1 VIPLFQYSK
10 NAWGIGEHG
19 RVNGYPDA
27 ESAAG
32 ERVIMIG
39 EYGYMEEGKLGRP
52 YDLSLMRRLT
62 HYAYPYK
69 KVILFALLLT
79 MLITLMDLALPYLSK
94 IAIDRYILATWHR
107 VSLASLERPVRKE
120 ITEALGQTL
129 LESKDGAYAFVSHE
143 NLKKLDPTLLHKLRS
158 SGLIAERG
166 YYRIPRHLEGDFLK
180 EEKDAFSLQD
190 GSRMVPFDRV
200 NTLKPGEILEVRAKD
215 MEGLGAVGL
224 VLLAFLV
231 VSFWLGYGE
240 TYVLELI
247 GQKIMQD
254 IRLELF
260 EKMQSQALS
269 FFDRHPVGRLVTRVT
284 NDVENL
290 NEMFKS
296 VMITVFKD
304 IFILTGILAVLLYL
318 NWKLALVCF
327 TLLPFI
333 FGLTLLFSF
342 MAREAFR
349 ELRAKVAK
357 LNAFLQERIT
367 GMRIVQLFATE
378 DFQKRSFAE
387 INHENYI
394 AGMKQIR
401 VFAVFM
407 PVMDLF
413 SSFAV
418 ALLIWY
424 GGGKVIGE
432 QLSLGSLVAFI
443 GYMQMFFRPIRDIAE
458 KYNIMQ
464 SAMASTERIVEF
476 LDHKEEIPEPAR
488 PVKPGLVLGH
498 LQFDRVT
505 FGYRKEVP
513 VLKDVSFEVKPGEMV
528 AIVGATGAGKTT
540 VVNLIERFYDPL
552 EGRVLLDGADLRQWP
567 KKDLQRQIGLV
578 MQDVFIFSGSLA
590 DNILLGQDQTG
601 PDTLERA
608 ITQANARS
616 FIQRLPKAMEQ
627 EIGEEGSNLSA
638 GERQLLSFARA
649 LAHDPKVLILDEA
662 TSSVDPETE
671 RLIQEA
677 ILAMTRKRTTLVVA
691 HRLSTIRRADR
702 IVVMHHG
709 RIREQGTHEELM
721 ALKGVYYK
729 LNRFREA

>member
-1 VIPLFQYSK
+1 
-10 NAWGIGEHG
+10 
-19 RVNGYPDA
+19 
-27 ESAAG
+27 
-32 ERVIMIG
+32 MIG

-107 VSLASLERPVRKE
+107 VNLASLERPAEKE
-120 ITEALGQTL
+120 FREALGQAL
-129 LESKDGAYAFVSHE
+129 QESKDGAYAFVTHE
-143 NLKKLDPTLLHKLRS
+143 NLKKLDPKLLHKLRS

-166 YYRIPRHLEGDFLK
+166 YYRIPPHLERDFLT

-200 NTLKPGEILEVRAKD
+200 NTLKPGEILEVREKD
-215 MEGLGAVGL
+215 MEGLAAVGL

-240 TYVLELI
+240 SYLLELI

-254 IRLELF
+254 IRLDLF
-260 EKMQSQALS
+260 ERMQSQALS

-333 FGLTLLFSF
+333 FGLTLLFSS

-378 DFQKRSFAE
+378 EFQKRSFAE

-424 GGGKVIGE
+424 GGVKVIGE

-476 LDHKEEIPEPAR
+476 LDHKEEIPEPEQ
-488 PVKPGLVLGH
+488 PVKPDLVLGH
-498 LQFDRVT
+498 LQFDQVT
-505 FGYRKEVP
+505 FEYRKEVP

-552 EGRVLLDGADLRQWP
+552 DGRVLLDGVDLRRWP

-616 FIQRLPKAMEQ
+616 FIQRLPKGMGQ

-677 ILAMTRKRTTLVVA
+677 ILTMTRKRTTLVVA

-702 IVVMHHG
+702 ILVMHHG

-721 ALKGVYYK
+721 ANKGVYYK
-729 LNRFREA
+729 LNRFREV

>member
-1 VIPLFQYSK
+1 
-10 NAWGIGEHG
+10 
-19 RVNGYPDA
+19 
-27 ESAAG
+27 
-32 ERVIMIG
+32 MIG
-39 EYGYMEEGKLGRP
+39 EYGYMEEGKLGKP
-52 YDLSLMRRLT
+52 YDLSLMRRLS

-79 MLITLMDLALPYLSK
+79 MLITLMDLALPYLIK
-94 IAIDRYILATWHR
+94 IAIDRYILATWYR
-107 VSLASLERPVRKE
+107 VNLADLEQPVRKE
-120 ITEALGQTL
+120 ITEALGRTL
-129 LESKDGAYAFVSHE
+129 LESKDGSHAFVSHE
-143 NLKKLDPTLLHKLRS
+143 NLKKLDPALLRKFRS
-158 SGLIAERG
+158 TGIIAERG
-166 YYRIPRHLEGDFLK
+166 YYRVPSHLEGNLSKD
-180 EEKDAFSLQD
+180 EKDAFSLQD
-190 GSRMVPFDRV
+190 GSWMVPFESV
-200 NTLKPGEILEVRAKD
+200 NALKPGEILKVRAKD

-224 VLLAFLV
+224 VLLAFLI

-240 TYVLELI
+240 SYLLELI

-269 FFDRHPVGRLVTRVT
+269 FFDRHPVGLLVTRVT
-284 NDVENL
+284 NDIENL

-304 IFILTGILAVLLYL
+304 IFILTGILVVLLYL

-327 TLLPFI
+327 ALLPFI
-333 FGLTLLFSF
+333 FGLTLLFSS

-378 DFQKRSFAE
+378 EFQKRSFAE
-387 INHENYI
+387 INHENYV

-418 ALLIWY
+418 ALLIWV

-443 GYMQMFFRPIRDIAE
+443 GYIQMFFRPIRDIAE

-476 LDHKEEIPEPAR
+476 LDHKEEIPEPEH
-488 PVKPGLVLGH
+488 PVKPERVLGH
-498 LQFDRVT
+498 LQFDQVT

-513 VLKDVSFEVKPGEMV
+513 VLRDVSFEVKPGEMV

-552 EGRVLLDGADLRQWP
+552 QGSVLLDGLDLRRWP
-567 KKDLQRQIGLV
+567 KKELQRNIGLV
-578 MQDVFIFSGSLA
+578 MQDVFIFSGRLA
-590 DNILLGQDQTG
+590 DNILLGEDQAAPG
-601 PDTLERA
+601 ALEQA

-616 FIQRLPKAMEQ
+616 FIERLPKGIEQ

-649 LAHDPKVLILDEA
+649 LAYDPKVLILDEA

-677 ILAMTRKRTTLVVA
+677 ILTMTRKRTTLVVA

-702 IVVMHHG
+702 ILVMHHG

-729 LNRFREA
+729 LNRFREV

>member
-1 VIPLFQYSK
+1 
-10 NAWGIGEHG
+10 
-19 RVNGYPDA
+19 
-27 ESAAG
+27 
-32 ERVIMIG
+32 MIG
-39 EYGYMEEGKLGRP
+39 EYGYMEEGKLGKP
-52 YDLSLMRRLT
+52 YDLSLMRRLS

-69 KVILFALLLT
+69 KVIFFALLLT

-94 IAIDRYILATWHR
+94 IAIDRYILATWFR
-107 VSLASLERPVRKE
+107 VNLADLEQPVRKE

-129 LESKDGAYAFVSHE
+129 LESKDGSYAFVSHE
-143 NLKKLDPTLLHKLRS
+143 NLKKLDPALLRKFRS
-158 SGLIAERG
+158 TGLIAERG
-166 YYRIPRHLEGDFLK
+166 YCRVPPRLEMDFLK
-180 EEKDAFSLQD
+180 EENAAFSLQD
-190 GSRMVPFDRV
+190 GSWMVPFESV
-200 NTLKPGEILEVRAKD
+200 NALKPDEILKVRAKD

-224 VLLAFLV
+224 VLLAFLI

-240 TYVLELI
+240 SYLLELI

-269 FFDRHPVGRLVTRVT
+269 FFDRHPVGLLVTRVT
-284 NDVENL
+284 NDIENL

-304 IFILTGILAVLLYL
+304 IFILTGILVVLLYL

-327 TLLPFI
+327 ALLPFI
-333 FGLTLLFSF
+333 FGLTLLFSS

-357 LNAFLQERIT
+357 LNAFLQEKIT

-378 DFQKRSFAE
+378 EFQKRSFAE
-387 INHENYI
+387 INHENYV

-418 ALLIWY
+418 ALLIWH

-443 GYMQMFFRPIRDIAE
+443 GYIQMFFRPIRDIAE

-476 LDHKEEIPEPAR
+476 LDHKEEIPEPEH
-488 PVKPGLVLGH
+488 PVKPERVLGH
-498 LQFDRVT
+498 LQFDHVT
-505 FGYRKEVP
+505 FGYRKEVS
-513 VLKDVSFEVKPGEMV
+513 VLRDVSFEVKPGEMV
-528 AIVGATGAGKTT
+528 AIVGATGAGKST

-552 EGRVLLDGADLRQWP
+552 QGSVLLDGLDLRRWP
-567 KKDLQRQIGLV
+567 KKELQRNIGLV
-578 MQDVFIFSGSLA
+578 MQDVFIFSGRLA
-590 DNILLGQDQTG
+590 DNILLGEDQAA
-601 PDTLERA
+601 PDALERA

-616 FIQRLPKAMEQ
+616 FIERLPKGVEQ

-649 LAHDPKVLILDEA
+649 LAYDPKVLILDEA

-677 ILAMTRKRTTLVVA
+677 ILTMTRKRTTLVVA

-702 IVVMHHG
+702 ILVMHHG

-729 LNRFREA
+729 LNRFREV

>member
-1 VIPLFQYSK
+1 
-10 NAWGIGEHG
+10 
-19 RVNGYPDA
+19 
-27 ESAAG
+27 
-32 ERVIMIG
+32 MIG
-39 EYGYMEEGKLGRP
+39 EYGYMEEGKLGKP
-52 YDLSLMRRLT
+52 YDLRLLRRLT
-62 HYAYPYK
+62 RYAYPYR
-69 KVILFALLLT
+69 KVILLALALT
-79 MLITLMDLALPYLSK
+79 MLITLMDLSLPYLSK
-94 IAIDRYILATWHR
+94 VAIDRYILATWYR
-107 VSLASLERPVRKE
+107 VTLGSLEPSAKEEIRK
-120 ITEALGQTL
+120 TLSHALEQSEGGL
-129 LESKDGAYAFVSHE
+129 YAFISHE
-143 NLKKLDPTLLHKLRS
+143 ELKKLNPVLVHTLKSTGILS
-158 SGLIAERG
+158 DGG
-166 YYRIPRHLEGDFLK
+166 YCRVPPLPEDSPLK
-180 EEKDAFSLQD
+180 EERDAVSLHD
-190 GSRMVPFDRV
+190 GSRMVPFEKV
-200 NTLKPGEILEVRAKD
+200 NAMKPDEILKVRAKD
-215 MEGLGAVGL
+215 MEGLGLIGL
-224 VLLAFLV
+224 VLLVFLII
-231 VSFWLGYGE
+231 SFGLSYGE
-240 TYVLELI
+240 TYILELI

-254 IRLELF
+254 IRLDLF
-260 EKMQSQALS
+260 ERMQSQALS

-296 VMITVFKD
+296 VTITVFKD

-318 NWKLALVCF
+318 NWKLAVVCF
-327 TLLPFI
+327 ALLPFI
-333 FGLTLLFSF
+333 FGLTLLFSSL
-342 MAREAFR
+342 ARQAFR

-378 DFQKRSFAE
+378 EFQKKTFAE
-387 INHENYI
+387 INHENYV

-413 SSFAV
+413 LSFAV
-418 ALLIWY
+418 ALLIWH
-424 GGGKVIGE
+424 GGGKVINE
-432 QLSLGSLVAFI
+432 QLSLGSLVAFLSYI
-443 GYMQMFFRPIRDIAE
+443 QMFFRPIRDIAE

-476 LDHKEEIPEPAR
+476 LDHQEEIPEPEH
-488 PVKPGLVLGH
+488 PVIPEPVLGH
-498 LQFDRVT
+498 LRFDGVT

-513 VLKDVSFEVKPGEMV
+513 VLKDVRFEVKPGEMV

-552 EGRVLLDGADLRQWP
+552 EGRVLLDGVDLRQWP
-567 KKDLQRQIGLV
+567 KKDLQRHIGLV

-590 DNILLGQDQTG
+590 DNILLGDHHEGTEVL
-601 PDTLERA
+601 DRA
-608 ITQANARS
+608 IAQANARS
-616 FIQRLPKAMEQ
+616 FIQKLPKGMEQ
-627 EIGEEGSNLSA
+627 DIGEEGSNLSA

-677 ILAMTRKRTTLVVA
+677 ILTMTRKRTTLVIA

-702 IVVMHHG
+702 ILVMHHG
-709 RIREQGTHEELM
+709 KIREQGTHEELM

-729 LNRFREA
+729 LNRFREV

>member
-1 VIPLFQYSK
+1 
-10 NAWGIGEHG
+10 
-19 RVNGYPDA
+19 
-27 ESAAG
+27 
-32 ERVIMIG
+32 MIG

-120 ITEALGQTL
+120 ITEALGQAL
-129 LESKDGAYAFVSHE
+129 EESKDGAYAFVSHE
-143 NLKKLDPTLLHKLRS
+143 NLKKLDPTLLHQLRS

-180 EEKDAFSLQD
+180 EEKDAFPLQD

-260 EKMQSQALS
+260 ERMQSQALS

-333 FGLTLLFSF
+333 FGLTLLFSS

-488 PVKPGLVLGH
+488 PMKPDLVLGH

-616 FIQRLPKAMEQ
+616 FIQRLPKAMDQ